1 MKDLKQCREQLDSID
16 LEIIKLFEKRMSIIK
31 DVALYKKENDLP
43 ILDETRE
50 EMMLQKNLKNLNNA
64 ELKEYYKA
72 ILETYLDVSKKYQI
86 EIITNNK

>member
-16 LEIIKLFEKRMSIIK
+16 NEIIKLFEQRMSIIR
-31 DVALYKKENDLP
+31 DVAIYKKENNLP

-50 EMMLQKNLKNLNNA
+50 KIMLQKNLEKLDNT
-64 ELKEYYKA
+64 ELKEYYKS

-86 EIITNNK
+86 KIINKN